1 MMRASTSHAQ
11 HAGAT
16 RRRTVMRRFCNACA
30 IAGVALVLSLLA
42 FAAPAIAL
50 DAMSVG
56 DEERVEITRRGLAV
70 EGRGDQLQIDT
81 AAGNDGISR
90 RMSVNATTPGTNPNW
105 IVFALRNTTDKVIE
119 RWITVQR
126 YSLIGSGVIWPDL
139 DSRRLSALT
148 PSVGFL
154 PQRIENDRADIFKI
168 TIDPGQTI
176 TYTAEMASTRLS
188 RIYMWKPLAYEF
200 HVRELRLFNGIMLG
214 ITGLLGIFLTAV
226 FAANHKLI
234 FPSAALVT
242 WCVLVYLCVDFGFWH
257 KLLQISAE
265 ANAVYRA
272 AAEAAMATSLAIFL
286 HTFLRLGSWHGFAR
300 MLSSVWMIAQ
310 LALVFIAVLD
320 PRLASTFARLSFAA
334 LGGAG
339 AALILFLAIRGQD
352 RALSLIPTWLL
363 FLVWL
368 FGAAMTLTGKL
379 NGDIVVSALVAGLVL
394 ITVLIGFTVTQFA
407 FRSVEPHYGAAPSE
421 QQLRSLAVEGAG
433 AAVWEWHARRNE
445 IKIGAI
451 AEMALGLNP
460 GELSTK
466 VKDFI
471 KYMHP
476 ADQERFNVLLWSL
489 QNKNGGEIRT
499 DFRMR
504 HADNSYRWFDLEAA
518 SVPTS
523 DRRSL
528 RCVGLLR
535 DVTDQKRSQAR
546 LMQDAVLDSLTGL
559 PNRELFLDRLKT
571 AVARADSEPDLRP
584 TVLFIDLDKFKSI
597 NSSFG
602 LIVGDS
608 LLLTISRRL
617 TRHLRPMDTLA
628 RLGGDQFAMLILSVT
643 EPDALARLAES
654 VRRSLR
660 APIKI
665 AGQDIVLTG
674 AIGIAVHD
682 PDNTNDLDIL
692 KDSEIAMYRAKRN
705 GADQIEIFRPEMRDE
720 RDDRVAIESDLR
732 HALERRQIKVVYQP
746 IIYLPTEELAGFE
759 ALVRWEHPKLGVLN
773 PQEFIPVAEESDLI
787 VKLGSYVLNQAVEQ
801 AAEWQKQLPRAKH
814 PLFVSVNVSSRQLF
828 RQDLIQ
834 EIRHVIG
841 KSIVSPGVLRLE
853 ITESLVMENPERAAD
868 MLDLLKIAGAGLSLD
883 DFGTGYSSL
892 AYLERFPFDT
902 IKIDRHL
909 VQSSTGGEGSGPIIV
924 RSIVAMAKELD
935 KKIVAEGV
943 EAADD
948 VGFLRSIGCQYA
960 QGYYYGEPME
970 ERDVTDLLK
979 IVRKSERKL
988 QRRSMFRSPTPRKDK
1003 GSSESKPRT
1012 PQPVEEIAYN
1022 PSSEADFV
1030 PERVQPQPGLPSFQP
1045 SAPQPHP
1052 GNPVHP
1058 AVTPAAAQRS
1068 GPGPELAPGP
1078 APGTGPAPRPA
1089 AFGGQALVPTPVL
1102 PQEGHH
1108 TVPPTQPHRS
1118 PPAHW
1123 RTPPNATG
1131 APRPPAE
1138 TVPPPAGPPPQQL
1151 DADRGR
1157 PASAAPAEN
1166 GKGHAIQPP
1175 GPVPAPKHPPPTGVE
1190 PDRRLPPGHAMS
1202 EPSPPNQLPPGQ
1214 LSPAGGLPPLGAQP
1228 SAVTPVISQ
1237 PVQAVPSAPTR
1248 SSPPITSPPP
1258 ASASAPASPE
1268 LTATPPKSVPA
1279 RPAAPPSEA
1288 SAPDL
1293 SKDPTQLPPPP
1304 PKPPRAATMPI
1315 PGAPSSPPTP
1325 PPVQLDAPP
1334 PLVVQPVPPSP
1345 PSAASPQSPKDSA
1358 TADVLTLPQTA
1369 TGAGATLPPSIAAS
1383 LARLAGVSSTAA
1395 NDKAPAGHDKPGQ
1408 ENAKKDENAASPPPK
1423 LEAGE

>member
-1 MMRASTSHAQ
+1 MKRLPASHAQ
-11 HAGAT
+11 CPVPARQVA
-16 RRRTVMRRFCNACA
+16 RLRAVRDRC
-30 IAGVALVLSLLA
+30 IAVVALCCALLA

-50 DAMSVG
+50 DAMKVG
-56 DEERVEITRRGLAV
+56 DEKRIELTRRGLAV

-81 AAGNDGISR
+81 APGNDGISR

-105 IVFALRNTTDKVIE
+105 IVFALRNTTDKVVE
-119 RWITVQR
+119 RWITVER

-176 TYTAEMASTRLS
+176 TYTAELASTRLS

-200 HVRELRLFNGIMLG
+200 HVRERRLFNGIMLG

-300 MLSSVWMIAQ
+300 MLSSVWIIAQ

-379 NGDIVVSALVAGLVL
+379 NGEIVVSALVAGLVL

-407 FRSVEPHYGAAPSE
+407 FRSMEPHYGAAPSE

-571 AVARADSEPDLRP
+571 SVARADSEPDLRP

-759 ALVRWEHPKLGVLN
+759 ALVRWEHPKLGTLN

-801 AAEWQKQLPRAKH
+801 AGEWQKQLPRAKH

-834 EIRHVIG
+834 EIRHIIG

-988 QRRSMFRSPTPRKDK
+988 QRRSLFRAPAPRKDK
-1003 GSSESKPRT
+1003 APSDGKPRI
-1012 PQPVEEIAYN
+1012 PQQVDEGARAMVTENA
-1022 PSSEADFV
+1022 FV
-1030 PERVQPQPGLPSFQP
+1030 PAVMDEQPSMPAVSQTAMQPQAGSDNW
-1045 SAPQPHP
+1045 S
-1052 GNPVHP
+1052 V
-1058 AVTPAAAQRS
+1058 AAAAAPGAGARPPAQAQTVA
-1068 GPGPELAPGP
+1068 GPNGP
-1078 APGTGPAPRPA
+1078 APGRAQGSNLGLTKGPALGSAPPGPAGAPTPGRPVIET
-1089 AFGGQALVPTPVL
+1089 QALPPMAS
-1102 PQEGHH
+1102 PPPPDAQQHM
-1108 TVPPTQPHRS
+1108 VPPTQPRRS

-1123 RTPPNATG
+1123 RVPPRPVG
-1131 APRPPAE
+1131 APPQQLGATEAGPPSSNGAHITTGDPNRRPAGPALPGQVPPGQVARGGLPPFVPQPPPPPAAEPPKPETRPPPQSPPAE
-1138 TVPPPAGPPPQQL
+1138 TAL
-1151 DADRGR
+1151 
-1157 PASAAPAEN
+1157 ASHPDLSAPDLA
-1166 GKGHAIQPP
+1166 KDVSP
-1175 GPVPAPKHPPPTGVE
+1175 
-1190 PDRRLPPGHAMS
+1190 LP
-1202 EPSPPNQLPPGQ
+1202 PSPPMP
-1214 LSPAGGLPPLGAQP
+1214 QP
-1228 SAVTPVISQ
+1228 S
-1237 PVQAVPSAPTR
+1237 
-1248 SSPPITSPPP
+1248 PP
-1258 ASASAPASPE
+1258 ASAQQ
-1268 LTATPPKSVPA
+1268 
-1279 RPAAPPSEA
+1279 R
-1288 SAPDL
+1288 
-1293 SKDPTQLPPPP
+1293 PPPP
-1304 PKPPRAATMPI
+1304 P
-1315 PGAPSSPPTP
+1315 
-1325 PPVQLDAPP
+1325 PPV
-1334 PLVVQPVPPSP
+1334 LVAQPA
-1345 PSAASPQSPKDSA
+1345 AASPPPPPAQPTANNAGPA
-1358 TADVLTLPQTA
+1358 TADVVHLPHNP
-1369 TGAGATLPPSIAAS
+1369 AGEANSTLPPSIAAS
-1383 LARLAGVSSTAA
+1383 LARLAGVSGAAA
-1395 NDKAPAGHDKPGQ
+1395 NDKAPAGNTKPDTGAEQ
-1408 ENAKKDENAASPPPK
+1408 AGGNEQAEALPPPK

>member
-1 MMRASTSHAQ
+1 MV
-11 HAGAT
+11 GAT
-16 RRRTVMRRFCNACA
+16 GIGRG
-30 IAGVALVLSLLA
+30 ILVITLFIMLLA
-42 FAAPAIAL
+42 HASPTFAL
-50 DAMSVG
+50 DAIAVG
-56 DEERVEITRRGLAV
+56 DNDRVELTRRGLAV

-81 AAGNDGISR
+81 APGSDGISR

-105 IVFALRNTTDKVIE
+105 IVFALRNTSDKLIE
-119 RWITVQR
+119 RWITVER

-154 PQRIENDRADIFKI
+154 PQRIANDRADIFKI
-168 TIDPGQTI
+168 TIAPGQTV
-176 TYTAEMASTRLS
+176 TYSAEMASARLS

-200 HVRELRLFNGIMLG
+200 YVRELRLFNGIMLG

-226 FAANHKLI
+226 FAANHKAI

-265 ANAVYRA
+265 DNAVYRA
-272 AAEAAMATSLAIFL
+272 ATEVAMATSLAIFL
-286 HTFLRLGSWHGFAR
+286 HTFLRLGSWHGFVR
-300 MLSSVWMIAQ
+300 MLSGVWIIAQ
-310 LALVFIAVLD
+310 LALLFVAVLD
-320 PRLASTFARLSFAA
+320 PRLAATFARLSFAA
-334 LGGAG
+334 LGGVG
-339 AALILFLAIRGQD
+339 ALLILFLAFRGQD

-407 FRSVEPHYGAAPSE
+407 FRSIEPHYGAAPSE

-451 AEMALGLNP
+451 AETALGLNL

-546 LMQDAVLDSLTGL
+546 LMQDAVQDSLTGL
-559 PNRELFLDRLKT
+559 PNRELFLDRLRT
-571 AVARADSEPDLRP
+571 AVARVEGEPELRP
-584 TVLFIDLDKFKSI
+584 TVLFINLDKFKNV

-617 TRHLRPMDTLA
+617 SRHLRPMDTLA
-628 RLGGDQFAMLILSVT
+628 RLGGDQFAMLILSVS

-682 PDNTNDLDIL
+682 PASTEDLDIL
-692 KDSEIAMYRAKRN
+692 KDAEIAMHRAKRN

-732 HALERRQIKVVYQP
+732 RALERRQIKVAYQP

-759 ALVRWEHPKLGVLN
+759 ALVRWEHPKHGTLN

-787 VKLGSYVLNQAVEQ
+787 VKLGSFVLNEAVEQ
-801 AAEWQKQLPRAKH
+801 AAKWQKQLPRAKH

-834 EIRHVIG
+834 EIRHIIG
-841 KSIVSPGVLRLE
+841 KAIVPAGVLRLE
-853 ITESLVMENPERAAD
+853 ITESLVMENPERAAEILD
-868 MLDLLKIAGAGLSLD
+868 MLKIAGAGLSLD

-909 VQSSTGGEGSGPIIV
+909 VQSTANDEGSGPIIV

-943 EAADD
+943 EAGDD

-960 QGYYYGEPME
+960 QGYYYGEAMG
-970 ERDVTDLLK
+970 ERDVSDLLK

-988 QRRSMFRSPTPRKDK
+988 QRRGLFRVPTSRKDK
-1003 GSSESKPRT
+1003 DRDKGQSDSNAQAIARADENSTMPPSGALPQTTPIRPEVPPAAAVPRT
-1012 PQPVEEIAYN
+1012 T
-1022 PSSEADFV
+1022 
-1030 PERVQPQPGLPSFQP
+1030 P
-1045 SAPQPHP
+1045 SAPPD
-1052 GNPVHP
+1052 
-1058 AVTPAAAQRS
+1058 
-1068 GPGPELAPGP
+1068 
-1078 APGTGPAPRPA
+1078 PRPS
-1089 AFGGQALVPTPVL
+1089 LVIESPL
-1102 PQEGHH
+1102 RDDPQ
-1108 TVPPTQPHRS
+1108 TQPPTQPRRS

-1123 RTPPNATG
+1123 REPPELSG
-1131 APRPPAE
+1131 ARSRQNNGPPDNGRRRRKSGMAPNGE
-1138 TVPPPAGPPPQQL
+1138 TTAPDTSGPPPVIGSSDPRVPGQPPTLEAVLGQTPNSNRVSPNLELSLEPQQGEQPPSNATPASPPTKRL
-1151 DADRGR
+1151 STLQPVTSAPVAKPKQSTARSLPKS
-1157 PASAAPAEN
+1157 PASAQPA
-1166 GKGHAIQPP
+1166 
-1175 GPVPAPKHPPPTGVE
+1175 
-1190 PDRRLPPGHAMS
+1190 S
-1202 EPSPPNQLPPGQ
+1202 
-1214 LSPAGGLPPLGAQP
+1214 AQP
-1228 SAVTPVISQ
+1228 ASAQPASAQPASAQPASAQPASAQPASAMTP
-1237 PVQAVPSAPTR
+1237 PS
-1248 SSPPITSPPP
+1248 SPPP
-1258 ASASAPASPE
+1258 A
-1268 LTATPPKSVPA
+1268 PPKAPQQ
-1279 RPAAPPSEA
+1279 RPPLPTAPP
-1288 SAPDL
+1288 APPNAGEPKADDL
-1293 SKDPTQLPPPP
+1293 QLPQE
-1304 PKPPRAATMPI
+1304 
-1315 PGAPSSPPTP
+1315 G
-1325 PPVQLDAPP
+1325 
-1334 PLVVQPVPPSP
+1334 
-1345 PSAASPQSPKDSA
+1345 SADF
-1358 TADVLTLPQTA
+1358 
-1369 TGAGATLPPSIAAS
+1369 ATLPPSIAAS
-1383 LARLAGVSSTAA
+1383 LARIAGVAA
-1395 NDKAPAGHDKPGQ
+1395 NDKASADVKSGDSGQ
-1408 ENAKKDENAASPPPK
+1408 DDDADTGPPPRK

>member
-1 MMRASTSHAQ
+1 MPGLAEGLALLVLVFAVLAHASPAQ
-11 HAGAT
+11 ALK
-16 RRRTVMRRFCNACA
+16 A
-30 IAGVALVLSLLA
+30 IA
-42 FAAPAIAL
+42 
-50 DAMSVG
+50 VG
-56 DEERVEITRRGLAV
+56 DSDRVELTRRGIAV

-81 AAGNDGISR
+81 APGSDGVIQ
-90 RMSVNATTPGTNPNW
+90 RMSVSATTPGTNPNW
-105 IVFALRNTTDKVIE
+105 IVFALTNTTDKAIE
-119 RWITVQR
+119 RWITVER

-139 DSRRLSALT
+139 DSRRMSALT

-168 TIDPGQTI
+168 TIDPGKTI
-176 TYTAEMASTRLS
+176 TYAAEMASTRLS
-188 RIYMWKPLAYEF
+188 RIYMWKPLDYEF
-200 HVRELRLFNGIMLG
+200 HVRERRLFNGIMLG

-242 WCVLVYLCVDFGFWH
+242 WCVLIYLCVDFGFWH
-257 KLLQISAE
+257 KLLQISPE
-265 ANAVYRA
+265 GNAVYRA
-272 AAEAAMATSLAIFL
+272 ATEAAMATSLAIFL

-300 MLSSVWMIAQ
+300 MLSSVWIIAQ
-310 LALVFIAVLD
+310 IALLFVAVLD

-334 LGGAG
+334 LGGVG
-339 AALILFLAIRGQD
+339 AVLVLFLALRGQD

-433 AAVWEWHARRNE
+433 AAVWEWHSRRNE
-445 IKIGAI
+445 IKVGAI

-466 VKDFI
+466 ASDFV

-518 SVPTS
+518 SVRTS

-559 PNRELFLDRLKT
+559 PNRELFLDRLQT
-571 AVARADSEPDLRP
+571 AVERVEAEPELRP
-584 TVLFIDLDKFKSI
+584 TVLFIDIDKFKSI

-617 TRHLRPMDTLA
+617 SRHLVPMDTLA

-654 VRRSLR
+654 VRRALR

-682 PDNTNDLDIL
+682 PASTDKLDIL
-692 KDSEIAMYRAKRN
+692 KDAEIAMYRAKRN

-720 RDDRVAIESDLR
+720 RDDRIAIESDLR
-732 HALERRQIKVVYQP
+732 RALERRQIKVAYQP

-759 ALVRWEHPKLGVLN
+759 ALVRWEHPKHGTLN
-773 PQEFIPVAEESDLI
+773 PQDFIPVAEESDLI
-787 VKLGSYVLNQAVEQ
+787 VKLGSFVLNEAVEQ
-801 AAEWQKQLPRAKH
+801 AAKWQKQLPRAKH

-834 EIRHVIG
+834 EIRHIIG
-841 KSIVSPGVLRLE
+841 KAIVPSGVLRLE
-853 ITESLVMENPERAAD
+853 ITESLVMENPERAAE
-868 MLDLLKIAGAGLSLD
+868 MLDMLKIAGAGLSLD

-909 VQSSTGGEGSGPIIV
+909 VQSTVDGEGSGPVIV

-943 EAADD
+943 ESSED

-960 QGYYYGEPME
+960 QGYYYGEAMA
-970 ERDVTDLLK
+970 ERDVADLLK

-988 QRRSMFRSPTPRKDK
+988 QRRGLFRSPAARKEKDK
-1003 GSSESKPRT
+1003 DAAKNVEAGKTT
-1012 PQPVEEIAYN
+1012 PP
-1022 PSSEADFV
+1022 
-1030 PERVQPQPGLPSFQP
+1030 
-1045 SAPQPHP
+1045 
-1052 GNPVHP
+1052 
-1058 AVTPAAAQRS
+1058 PAAAPLPPPTHEPQPPAVQVAPPRLTATEPEPIQARPVETPLPPIEGGPQRDE
-1068 GPGPELAPGP
+1068 P
-1078 APGTGPAPRPA
+1078 
-1089 AFGGQALVPTPVL
+1089 PTT
-1102 PQEGHH
+1102 Q
-1108 TVPPTQPHRS
+1108 PPTQPRRL

-1123 RTPPNATG
+1123 RERPNLTSA
-1131 APRPPAE
+1131 RPPSAPE
-1138 TVPPPAGPPPQQL
+1138 PPPQPAANKLATPSPAPAPPVPPAGPTFAAPSPAKPSPPEHPPSAAGP
-1151 DADRGR
+1151 DPAR
-1157 PASAAPAEN
+1157 PAEPTSQPAAPAKSEPPLLTPPPR
-1166 GKGHAIQPP
+1166 KRPTAIVPANPASGNAPPRPDQPP
-1175 GPVPAPKHPPPTGVE
+1175 PMPVPAPPPSVAA
-1190 PDRRLPPGHAMS
+1190 PPMA
-1202 EPSPPNQLPPGQ
+1202 
-1214 LSPAGGLPPLGAQP
+1214 
-1228 SAVTPVISQ
+1228 
-1237 PVQAVPSAPTR
+1237 
-1248 SSPPITSPPP
+1248 PP
-1258 ASASAPASPE
+1258 ASKVGPPTVLPPA
-1268 LTATPPKSVPA
+1268 AA
-1279 RPAAPPSEA
+1279 RPVPLPNGAPPNG
-1288 SAPDL
+1288 
-1293 SKDPTQLPPPP
+1293 PPPNGDAL
-1304 PKPPRAATMPI
+1304 KPPQQE
-1315 PGAPSSPPTP
+1315 TP
-1325 PPVQLDAPP
+1325 
-1334 PLVVQPVPPSP
+1334 
-1345 PSAASPQSPKDSA
+1345 
-1358 TADVLTLPQTA
+1358 ADF
-1369 TGAGATLPPSIAAS
+1369 ATLPPSIAAS
-1383 LARLAGVSSTAA
+1383 LAKLAGVPGTAA
-1395 NDKAPAGHDKPGQ
+1395 NDANGKPGTP
-1408 ENAKKDENAASPPPK
+1408 EAKAGVASEQKRSPPPPRK

>member
-1 MMRASTSHAQ
+1 MQQIIGHTHTQCQTSSL
-11 HAGAT
+11 
-16 RRRTVMRRFCNACA
+16 R
-30 IAGVALVLSLLA
+30 ALVQATGLGRGILVITLFIMLLA
-42 FAAPAIAL
+42 HASPTFAL
-50 DAMSVG
+50 DAIAVG
-56 DEERVEITRRGLAV
+56 DNDRVELTRRGLAV

-81 AAGNDGISR
+81 APGSDGISR

-105 IVFALRNTTDKVIE
+105 IVFALRNTSDKVIE
-119 RWITVQR
+119 RWITVER

-154 PQRIENDRADIFKI
+154 PQRIANDRADIFKI
-168 TIDPGQTI
+168 TINPGQTV
-176 TYTAEMASTRLS
+176 TYSAEMASARLS

-226 FAANHKLI
+226 FAANHKAI

-265 ANAVYRA
+265 DNAVYRA
-272 AAEAAMATSLAIFL
+272 ATEAAMATSLAIFL

-300 MLSSVWMIAQ
+300 MLSSVWIIAQ
-310 LALVFIAVLD
+310 LALLFVAVLD
-320 PRLASTFARLSFAA
+320 PRLAATFARLSFAA
-334 LGGAG
+334 LGGIG
-339 AALILFLAIRGQD
+339 ALLILFLAFRGQD

-407 FRSVEPHYGAAPSE
+407 FRSIEPHYGAAPSE

-451 AEMALGLNP
+451 AETALGLNL

-546 LMQDAVLDSLTGL
+546 LMQDAVQDSLTGL
-559 PNRELFLDRLKT
+559 PNRELFLDRLRT
-571 AVARADSEPDLRP
+571 AVARVEGEPELRP
-584 TVLFIDLDKFKSI
+584 TVLFIDLDKFKSV

-617 TRHLRPMDTLA
+617 SRHLRPMDTLA
-628 RLGGDQFAMLILSVT
+628 RLGGDQFAMLILSVS

-654 VRRSLR
+654 VRRALR

-682 PDNTNDLDIL
+682 PASTEELDIL
-692 KDSEIAMYRAKRN
+692 KDAEIAMYRAKRN

-732 HALERRQIKVVYQP
+732 RALERRQIKVAYQP

-759 ALVRWEHPKLGVLN
+759 ALVRWEHPKHGTLN

-787 VKLGSYVLNQAVEQ
+787 VKLGSFVLNEAVEQ
-801 AAEWQKQLPRAKH
+801 AAKWQKQLPRAKH

-834 EIRHVIG
+834 EIRHIIG
-841 KSIVSPGVLRLE
+841 KAIVPAGVLRLE
-853 ITESLVMENPERAAD
+853 ITESLVMENPERAAE
-868 MLDLLKIAGAGLSLD
+868 MLDMLKIAGAGLSLD

-909 VQSSTGGEGSGPIIV
+909 VQSTANGEGSGPIIV

-943 EAADD
+943 EAGDD

-960 QGYYYGEPME
+960 QGYYYGEAMG
-970 ERDVTDLLK
+970 ERDVSDLLK

-988 QRRSMFRSPTPRKDK
+988 QRRGLFRVPTSRKDKDRDKGESDTNAQVTAKADVSSKVPPSGGGVPPSIGGQQPPISPAPALPQTEPIRREARPPVAVVPGTTPAADAPPTLVIGPPSQADPQTLPSTQPRRSPPTRWRDPPRLSGTRQINAPPDTGRTDRNSGVAPNGETTAPGKSGPPPVSGAGGPRAPGQTPTLEAVLGQTPNGNPVSPNLELSPTPQQ
-1003 GSSESKPRT
+1003 GGQPPNNAT
-1012 PQPVEEIAYN
+1012 PAIPPTKQLSALQPV
-1022 PSSEADFV
+1022 S
-1030 PERVQPQPGLPSFQP
+1030 
-1045 SAPQPHP
+1045 SAPVAKPNQSTAQSLPEP
-1052 GNPVHP
+1052 PV
-1058 AVTPAAAQRS
+1058 S
-1068 GPGPELAPGP
+1068 
-1078 APGTGPAPRPA
+1078 
-1089 AFGGQALVPTPVL
+1089 AL
-1102 PQEGHH
+1102 
-1108 TVPPTQPHRS
+1108 
-1118 PPAHW
+1118 
-1123 RTPPNATG
+1123 
-1131 APRPPAE
+1131 
-1138 TVPPPAGPPPQQL
+1138 
-1151 DADRGR
+1151 
-1157 PASAAPAEN
+1157 PASAM
-1166 GKGHAIQPP
+1166 
-1175 GPVPAPKHPPPTGVE
+1175 T
-1190 PDRRLPPGHAMS
+1190 
-1202 EPSPPNQLPPGQ
+1202 
-1214 LSPAGGLPPLGAQP
+1214 
-1228 SAVTPVISQ
+1228 
-1237 PVQAVPSAPTR
+1237 
-1248 SSPPITSPPP
+1248 
-1258 ASASAPASPE
+1258 
-1268 LTATPPKSVPA
+1268 
-1279 RPAAPPSEA
+1279 
-1288 SAPDL
+1288 
-1293 SKDPTQLPPPP
+1293 
-1304 PKPPRAATMPI
+1304 
-1315 PGAPSSPPTP
+1315 
-1325 PPVQLDAPP
+1325 
-1334 PLVVQPVPPSP
+1334 PPSP
-1345 PSAASPQSPKDSA
+1345 PSPPPPAPPKAPQQRPPLPTAPSA
-1358 TADVLTLPQTA
+1358 TANDAISPAPPNAGEPKADVLQLPQE
-1369 TGAGATLPPSIAAS
+1369 GAADFATLPPSIAAS
-1383 LARLAGVSSTAA
+1383 LARIAGVAA
-1395 NDKAPAGHDKPGQ
+1395 NDKAPADVKSDDSGQ
-1408 ENAKKDENAASPPPK
+1408 DDNANTGPPPRK

>member
-1 MMRASTSHAQ
+1 MQQNLGH
-11 HAGAT
+11 T
-16 RRRTVMRRFCNACA
+16 RRRNQLRQPLGRLRAAGLAHFVLVMAAFVC
-30 IAGVALVLSLLA
+30 SLLINSSA
-42 FAAPAIAL
+42 GFAL
-50 DAMSVG
+50 DAITVG
-56 DEERVEITRRGLAV
+56 DKERVELTRLGLAIG
-70 EGRGDQLQIDT
+70 GRGDQLQIDT
-81 AAGNDGISR
+81 APGSDGISR
-90 RMSVNATTPGTNPNW
+90 RMSVNASTSGTNPNW
-105 IVFALRNTTDKVIE
+105 IVFALRNPTDKAIE
-119 RWITVQR
+119 RWITVER

-154 PQRIENDRADIFKI
+154 PQRIANERADIFKI
-168 TIDPGQTI
+168 TINPGQTI
-176 TYTAEMASTRLS
+176 TYAAELASTRLS

-257 KLLQISAE
+257 KLLQISAND
-265 ANAVYRA
+265 NAVYRA
-272 AAEAAMATSLAIFL
+272 ATETAMATSLAIFL
-286 HTFLRLGSWHGFAR
+286 HTFLRLGHWHGFVR
-300 MLSSVWMIAQ
+300 MLSGVWIIAHF
-310 LALVFIAVLD
+310 ALLLVAILD
-320 PRLASTFARLSFAA
+320 PRLASTFARLSFVS
-334 LGGAG
+334 LGGIG
-339 AALILFLAIRGQD
+339 ALLIMFLAFRGQD
-352 RALSLIPTWLL
+352 RALSIIPTWLL

-407 FRSVEPHYGAAPSE
+407 FRSIEPHYGAAPSE

-445 IKIGAI
+445 IKVGGI
-451 AEMALGLNP
+451 AETALGLNL

-466 VKDFI
+466 AKDFI

-476 ADQERFNVLLWSL
+476 ADQERFSVLLWTL

-546 LMQDAVLDSLTGL
+546 LMQDAVQDSLTGL
-559 PNRELFLDRLKT
+559 PNRELFLDRLQT
-571 AVARADSEPDLRP
+571 AVARVEGEPELRP
-584 TVLFIDLDKFKSI
+584 TILFIDLDKFKSV

-617 TRHLRPMDTLA
+617 SRHLRPMDTLA
-628 RLGGDQFAMLILSVT
+628 RLGGDQFAMLILSVSA
-643 EPDALARLAES
+643 PDALARLAES

-682 PDNTNDLDIL
+682 PANADELDIL
-692 KDSEIAMYRAKRN
+692 KDAEIAMYRAKRS
-705 GADQIEIFRPEMRDE
+705 GADQIEIFRPEMRDD

-732 HALERRQIKVVYQP
+732 RALERRQIKVVYQP

-759 ALVRWEHPKLGVLN
+759 ALVRWDHPKHGTLN

-787 VKLGSYVLNQAVEQ
+787 VKLGSFVLNEAVEQ
-801 AAEWQKQLPRAKH
+801 AAKWQKQLPRAQH

-834 EIRHVIG
+834 EIRHIIG
-841 KSIVSPGVLRLE
+841 KAIVPAGVLRLE
-853 ITESLVMENPERAAD
+853 ITESLVMENPERAAEMLD
-868 MLDLLKIAGAGLSLD
+868 MLKLAGAGLSLD

-902 IKIDRHL
+902 IKLDRHL
-909 VQSSTGGEGSGPIIV
+909 VQSTSEGDGSGPVIV

-943 EAADD
+943 EASGD

-960 QGYYYGEPME
+960 QGYYYGEAMG
-970 ERDVTDLLK
+970 ERDVADLLK

-988 QRRSMFRSPTPRKDK
+988 QRRGLFRASMTRKEQAQSDNKAPAGAPSKTNSKRSTPDK
-1003 GSSESKPRT
+1003 ALPPAT
-1012 PQPVEEIAYN
+1012 NTQPPVV
-1022 PSSEADFV
+1022 V
-1030 PERVQPQPGLPSFQP
+1030 PPGQTILPHERMSPG
-1045 SAPQPHP
+1045 APQR
-1052 GNPVHP
+1052 
-1058 AVTPAAAQRS
+1058 AVFEAQATTPAAS
-1068 GPGPELAPGP
+1068 D
-1078 APGTGPAPRPA
+1078 
-1089 AFGGQALVPTPVL
+1089 
-1102 PQEGHH
+1102 
-1108 TVPPTQPHRS
+1108 S
-1118 PPAHW
+1118 
-1123 RTPPNATG
+1123 
-1131 APRPPAE
+1131 
-1138 TVPPPAGPPPQQL
+1138 
-1151 DADRGR
+1151 
-1157 PASAAPAEN
+1157 
-1166 GKGHAIQPP
+1166 
-1175 GPVPAPKHPPPTGVE
+1175 
-1190 PDRRLPPGHAMS
+1190 
-1202 EPSPPNQLPPGQ
+1202 
-1214 LSPAGGLPPLGAQP
+1214 
-1228 SAVTPVISQ
+1228 
-1237 PVQAVPSAPTR
+1237 
-1248 SSPPITSPPP
+1248 
-1258 ASASAPASPE
+1258 
-1268 LTATPPKSVPA
+1268 
-1279 RPAAPPSEA
+1279 
-1288 SAPDL
+1288 
-1293 SKDPTQLPPPP
+1293 
-1304 PKPPRAATMPI
+1304 MPI
-1315 PGAPSSPPTP
+1315 PGAAGRPSPPDDPKTVPPTMPRRSPPSHWREAPQLSGARPPQPAEERSDSVPPTGQPTQPLPAAPPPTPTANGPALPSNAAELLGRNKPAILETVLGRRPQNKSIPANLEQSPGQQPAKPDDNLAAPTDLSVSQTSNLDTSQAPGPRADAALPPAPPSAPTPPLPKAAKPSTPPVVVEPKSAPPAPEAPAASPPPPPPSSPS
-1325 PPVQLDAPP
+1325 APP
-1334 PLVVQPVPPSP
+1334 AAEVVRLSKDE
-1345 PSAASPQSPKDSA
+1345 ASDF
-1358 TADVLTLPQTA
+1358 
-1369 TGAGATLPPSIAAS
+1369 ATLPPNIAAS
-1383 LARLAGVSSTAA
+1383 LARLAGVPGSAA
-1395 NDKAPAGHDKPGQ
+1395 NDKAPADIDEKQGDAGQ
-1408 ENAKKDENAASPPPK
+1408 AEEVSPPPRK